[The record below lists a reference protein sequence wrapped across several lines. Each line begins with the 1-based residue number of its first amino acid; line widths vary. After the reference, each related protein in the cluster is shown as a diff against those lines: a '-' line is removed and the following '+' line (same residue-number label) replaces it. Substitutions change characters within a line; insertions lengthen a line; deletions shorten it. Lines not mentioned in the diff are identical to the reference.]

1 MTKKQIKDETMV
13 NDGAYE
19 NAMTGLGKKG
29 MDKATHTRASMYVP
43 ADLEQLASMKVQDG
57 IAAFIVDGFPEAA
70 LMKDITIAGDVKGE
84 AFKMA
89 SELGLFNAIKKA
101 GSYLRLTG
109 GAVVVTEYENDD
121 SIEKEPPKNAK
132 VKGYRVYSAG
142 KVSLQSDDFKNG
154 ENPSV
159 FRCNIIGGNQVG
171 INPSRCTVF
180 KGVELP
186 DVIENCLRE
195 QYFGVSALYPV
206 EQALKDLASVSGAI
220 INMAQETGTLLLRLS
235 NLNLMLSKPDCGIAD
250 IHKVMSLVKLTMNSM
265 RAAFASEK
273 DGFDILSHNFA
284 GLPEVWTKCMAMVSA
299 KSRIPMSIL
308 FGQSATG
315 LAQTNEGDI
324 KAWCEAVSMWRT
336 NYLYKGS
343 CELIAELTRRNGKK
357 ELSEFTWGAVDEM
370 TLDQTLKA
378 LDLQSQT
385 MERYINKGV
394 LGPDEVRTSVFENGH
409 SWEVTVTDGKKL
421 PMPPQY
427 GNGEE

>member
-1 MTKKQIKDETMV
+1 MAKKVQVK
-13 NDGAYE
+13 DGAYE

-29 MDKATHTRASMYVP
+29 MDKAAHTVASKYTP
-43 ADLEQLASMKVQDG
+43 ANLVELATMKVKDG
-57 IAAFIVDGFPEAA
+57 IAAFIVDGFTEAS
-70 LMKDITIAGDVKGE
+70 LMKDITIAGDAKGE
-84 AFKMA
+84 ALKAA
-89 SELGLFNAIKKA
+89 SEKGLIKAIKKA
-101 GSYLRLTG
+101 GSNIRLSG
-109 GAVVVTEYENDD
+109 GSIIVTEYEGDSGND
-121 SIEKEPPKNAK
+121 IEKEPPKDAK
-132 VKGYRVYSAG
+132 VKGYRIYSAG
-142 KVSLQSDDFKNG
+142 KVNLQQSDFDGG
-154 ENPSV
+154 EEPSV
-159 FRCNIIGGNQVG
+159 FRCKIIGAGEVSVH
-171 INPSRCTVF
+171 PSRCTVF
-180 KGVELP
+180 KGSELP

-235 NLNLMLSKPDCGIAD
+235 SLNLMLSKPNCGIDD

-284 GLPEVWTKCMAMVSA
+284 GLPEVWTKCMMLVSA

-308 FGQSATG
+308 FGQSASG

-324 KAWCEAVSMWRT
+324 KAWCEAVSMWRS
-336 NYLYKGS
+336 NYLYEPS
-343 CELIAELTRRNGKK
+343 CKLLADLTRRNLGK

-370 TLDQTLKA
+370 TLKQTLEA

-394 LGPDEVRTSVFENGH
+394 LGQDEVRTSVFENGH
-409 SWEVTVTDGKKL
+409 SWEVTIENGKKL
-421 PMPPQY
+421 PIPPQY
-427 GNGEE
+427 NNRGV